1 MYIALVI
8 KVLKTIIYDVFSTL
22 YKPFW
27 AALLLSFMFM
37 FLYQYAK
44 EHGWGKE
51 NIVRKVFLT
60 WIDFFKESLM
70 FRKVFLLAFCTA
82 MILLKTIFNRSIWI
96 DPLGKLFENWWI
108 YDKYGRLSVEP
119 LENVIL
125 FMPFTIL
132 LLWTFGEKLI
142 GEELTLKKIIKVT
155 AKITGVF
162 SLSVEL
168 FQLIFFVGTFQL
180 SDLVYNI
187 LGGVIG
193 GIIYYAGVKI
203 KERMKRR
210 N

>member
-1 MYIALVI
+1 M
-8 KVLKTIIYDVFSTL
+8 
-22 YKPFW
+22 
-27 AALLLSFMFM
+27 
-37 FLYQYAK
+37 
-44 EHGWGKE
+44 
-51 NIVRKVFLT
+51 RKVFLT

-142 GEELTLKKIIKVT
+142 GEELTIKKIIKVT

>member
-1 MYIALVI
+1 M
-8 KVLKTIIYDVFSTL
+8 
-22 YKPFW
+22 
-27 AALLLSFMFM
+27 
-37 FLYQYAK
+37 
-44 EHGWGKE
+44 
-51 NIVRKVFLT
+51 RKVFLT

>member
-1 MYIALVI
+1 MDMALMI
-8 KVLKTIIYDVFSTL
+8 KVIKTIIYDVLSTL

-37 FLYQYAK
+37 FLYLYAK
-44 EHGWGKE
+44 EHGWKE
-51 NIVRKVFLT
+51 NVIRKVFLT

-70 FRKVFLLAFCTA
+70 FRKVFLLAFCIA
-82 MILLKTIFNRSIWI
+82 MILLKTILNRSIWI

-119 LENVIL
+119 LENIIL
-125 FMPFTIL
+125 FLPFTIL
-132 LLWTFGEKLI
+132 LLWTFGEKLL
-142 GEELTLKKIIKVT
+142 GDEFTLKNIIKLT
-155 AKITGVF
+155 AKVTGVF

-168 FQLIFFVGTFQL
+168 FQLIFFVGTFQI

-203 KERMKRR
+203 KERRNKR

>member
-1 MYIALVI
+1 MTCFQHYI
-8 KVLKTIIYDVFSTL
+8 S
-22 YKPFW
+22 
-27 AALLLSFMFM
+27 LSGRHCCCRLCLC

-132 LLWTFGEKLI
+132 LLWTSGEKLI

>member
-1 MYIALVI
+1 MDTALVI
-8 KVLKTIIYDVFSTL
+8 KVLKTIIYDVLSTL

-27 AALLLSFMFM
+27 AALLLSCMFM

>member
-1 MYIALVI
+1 
-8 KVLKTIIYDVFSTL
+8 
-22 YKPFW
+22 
-27 AALLLSFMFM
+27 
-37 FLYQYAK
+37 
-44 EHGWGKE
+44 
-51 NIVRKVFLT
+51 
-60 WIDFFKESLM
+60 
-70 FRKVFLLAFCTA
+70 
-82 MILLKTIFNRSIWI
+82 
-96 DPLGKLFENWWI
+96 
-108 YDKYGRLSVEP
+108 
-119 LENVIL
+119 
-125 FMPFTIL
+125 MPFTIL
-132 LLWTFGEKLI
+132 LLSTFGEKLI

>member
-1 MYIALVI
+1 
-8 KVLKTIIYDVFSTL
+8 
-22 YKPFW
+22 
-27 AALLLSFMFM
+27 
-37 FLYQYAK
+37 
-44 EHGWGKE
+44 
-51 NIVRKVFLT
+51 
-60 WIDFFKESLM
+60 M